1 MKSHQSLLMRKL
13 GSSDAWLQRNKVT
26 NLSLAIKHVD
36 GILIKPSEQFSF
48 YRLVG
53 MATRKKGYLEG
64 MLLHEGEVRPGIGGG
79 LCQLTNLIHW
89 LVLHGPLTVV
99 ERHHHSFDPFPDE
112 GRVLPFGSG
121 ATVFYNY
128 LDYRF
133 ENNTPYTFQLRIWI
147 TDEHLKGELRCS
159 EELPNSYHVFE
170 RDHRFLKRGSK
181 IYRQNSIFRDV
192 IDRKT
197 GDVVATEPVTENF
210 AEVKY
215 ELPLDMQAELI
226 S

>member
-1 MKSHQSLLMRKL
+1 MRKL
-13 GSSDAWLQRNKVT
+13 GSSDAQLQRNKVT
-26 NLSLAIKHVD
+26 NLTLAIGPID
-36 GILIKPSEQFSF
+36 GILIGPGERFSF

-53 MATRKKGYLEG
+53 KATKRRGYLEG
-64 MLLHEGEVRPGIGGG
+64 MLLHGGEVKPGIGGG

-89 LVLHGPLTVV
+89 MVLHSPLTVT

-128 LDYRF
+128 LDYQF
-133 ENNTPYTFQLRIWI
+133 ENNTPYTFQLHIWI

-159 EELPNSYHVFE
+159 EELPHSYHVFE
-170 RDHRFLKRGSK
+170 RDHKFLRMGSQ

-215 ELPLDMQAELI
+215 ELPPDTQVETDC
-226 S
+226 